1 MKNFLK
7 QMKIKTTIEIEIGG
21 RKLILSS
28 EEAHE
33 LYSILRNELGMDNRF
48 KEVWE
53 RTHNGRREGHFQTP
67 QPWDGAKITCESV
80 D

>member
-1 MKNFLK
+1 
-7 QMKIKTTIEIEIGG
+7 MKIKTTIEIEIGG

-48 KEVWE
+48 KEVLE
-53 RTHNGRREGHFQTP
+53 TTHNGRRRGYFQTP
-67 QPWDGAKITCESV
+67 QPWDDAKIICGPI